1 MTRLIALLS
10 GGLFG
15 VGLAMSEMLNRDRIV
30 GFLDVGGAWDPTLLW
45 VMLGAVGTTL
55 ITFQLLL
62 KRRPF
67 LRQQLS
73 AADRTGMNKPLLMGA
88 GLFGIGWG
96 ISGYCPGPGVA
107 LLAVDLATAL
117 TYLVGVIAGSLLMW
131 ALVGGAKP
139 SGPVSCG

>member
-1 MTRLIALLS
+1 MTKFIALAS
-10 GGLFG
+10 GTLFG

-30 GFLDVGGAWDPTLLW
+30 GFLDIGGAWDPTLAW

-55 ITFQLLL
+55 IAFQWTLR
-62 KRRPF
+62 RRPF

-73 AADRTGMNKPLLMGA
+73 GPDRAGLNRPLILGA

-107 LLAVDLATAL
+107 LLAIAPATAVIF
-117 TYLVGVIAGSLLMW
+117 LVGVTAGSLLMW
-131 ALVGGAKP
+131 AFLGGTRP
-139 SGPVSCG
+139 SGPASCG